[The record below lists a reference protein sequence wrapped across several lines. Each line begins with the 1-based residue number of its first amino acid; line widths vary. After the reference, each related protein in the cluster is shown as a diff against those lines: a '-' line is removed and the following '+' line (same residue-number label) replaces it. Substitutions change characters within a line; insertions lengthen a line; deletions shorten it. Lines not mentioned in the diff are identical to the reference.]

1 LRLRWLEVLGSR
13 SPASL
18 ALVWWD
24 EVAKPFFRDFCQ
36 RFSKMV
42 AHRRREMRN
51 FFQVAL
57 AAALEAEDWPR
68 VRGCRVRMEELDQAL
83 LRGRRIRA
91 GVAPAPGGLEDPL
104 FLAAAE
110 GKRDCDLEAIK
121 LEDGSMTRDP
131 ALIEA
136 EVTRYF
142 EALFQGRHAVGSGC
156 GLRQLCPI

>member
-1 LRLRWLEVLGSR
+1 M
-13 SPASL
+13 AST
-18 ALVWWD
+18 WWD

-42 AHRRREMRN
+42 AHRKRETRN

-68 VRGCRVRMEELDQAL
+68 VRGCRAKMEELDRAL

-91 GVAPAPGGLEDPL
+91 GVAPAPGDLEDPL

-110 GKRDCDLEAIK
+110 GKRACDLEAIK
-121 LEDGSMTRDP
+121 LEHGSITRDP
-131 ALIEA
+131 GRIEE

-142 EALFQGRHAVGSGC
+142 QRMVVGRLASPDRRSLDLFRESQS
-156 GLRQLCPI
+156 PP